1 MNEHLYFQKYFTD
14 YVFKHAQKLELMQ
27 DCVCY
32 QLDIEHID
40 VHLFKNL
47 TPPKYLEQAASTR
60 LSEFYSGRILIQ
72 AILAQYYDFYDGVTS
87 LSQRLPQWTP
97 PFRGS
102 ISHSK
107 NQIVVV
113 VSTSTAYLG
122 IDIEHWVSD
131 ALIAEGRHLILN
143 HQDFKIWDEIQSYFT
158 LQQFMTLVF
167 SMKESLYKAV
177 YPKARHYIDF
187 LDAAITEISL
197 QNRCVKLR
205 FSNEIQNKFQLID
218 EYEGYWLIQENYVL
232 TWVCKTNQK

>member
-14 YVFKHAQKLELMQ
+14 YLFEHAQKLELMQ

-107 NQIVVV
+107 NQIVVA
-113 VSTSTAYLG
+113 VSASTVYLG

-131 ALIAEGRHLILN
+131 ALIAEGQHLILN
-143 HQDFKIWDEIQSYFT
+143 HQDLKIWDKIKSDLSF
-158 LQQFMTLVF
+158 QQFMTLVF

-177 YPKARHYIDF
+177 YPEVKHYIDF